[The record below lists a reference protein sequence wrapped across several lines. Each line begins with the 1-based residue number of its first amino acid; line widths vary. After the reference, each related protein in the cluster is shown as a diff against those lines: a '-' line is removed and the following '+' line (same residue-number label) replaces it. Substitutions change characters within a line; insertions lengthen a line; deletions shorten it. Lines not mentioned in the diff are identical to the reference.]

1 MADFG
6 IGAFGSEVARFRGM
20 ASEVVRWVLS
30 DGNRQL
36 TCVTRTLAEGSE
48 LAVVY
53 YDGLPLRTRVCAND
67 ADGLRWTN
75 SVRSDWMAHGWTPD
89 LDRSA

>member
-1 MADFG
+1 LAEFPRSL
-6 IGAFGSEVARFRGM
+6 FGSEVARFRGM

-30 DGNRQL
+30 DGTRQL

-75 SVRSDWMAHGWTPD
+75 SVRSDWMAHGWTPTSD
-89 LDRSA
+89 AV

>member
-1 MADFG
+1 LADFHT
-6 IGAFGSEVARFRGM
+6 IALGSEVAAFAGM

-30 DGNRQL
+30 DGTRQL

-75 SVRSDWMAHGWTPD
+75 SVRSDWMAHGWTPTPD
-89 LDRSA
+89 A